1 MYIFLICLDMY
12 TKRIN
17 HVLLVSHIVDFN
29 VTWFMKYFNKIWQSQ
44 ARDMRQE
51 DYHRF

>member
-1 MYIFLICLDMY
+1 MYLFLICLEMY

-44 ARDMRQE
+44 AWDMRQE